1 MIETIVESIS
11 VNLVTQNRVVIL
23 KEVEGDR
30 QLLIWIGEFEAQAIV
45 LELRNQESPRP
56 LPYDLLRNAIESL
69 GGSVERVVISELAQ
83 DIYFARVLVTR
94 NGETIELDARAS
106 DSIALALRVDCPIFV
121 DEQVMDVAGVR
132 LEDEEIEE
140 AESESITASSGPS
153 DSSRGSEDQLS
164 IFRDF
169 IDSLDLDDFGKHR

>member
-45 LELRNQESPRP
+45 LELRHQESPRP
-56 LPYDLLRNAIESL
+56 LPYDLLRNAIEAL
-69 GGSVERVVISELAQ
+69 GGAVERVVITELTQ
-83 DIYFARVLVTR
+83 DIYFARVQVNQ

-121 DEQVMDVAGVR
+121 DEQVMDVAAVR

-140 AESESITASSGPS
+140 AESESITAASGPI
-153 DSSRGSEDQLS
+153 DSSRGSDDQLS